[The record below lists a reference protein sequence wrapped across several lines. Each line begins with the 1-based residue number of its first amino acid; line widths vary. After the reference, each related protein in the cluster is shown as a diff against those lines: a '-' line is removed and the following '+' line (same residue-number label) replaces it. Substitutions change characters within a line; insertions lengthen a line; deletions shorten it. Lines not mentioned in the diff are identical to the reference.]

1 MRAAPRWHIAALKT
15 IRRAQRQNMSQ
26 SLQLAERS
34 VGGLAEDSK
43 APYRS
48 ELSLPPPPW
57 AATVSEVPKAG
68 AYQVDA
74 SDGNVPEVSVRSVF
88 GEVQGRFREGSGNV
102 PEVSVRSVSE
112 LSSEVSVAELSIEPS
127 VAELSDQS
135 AGAGSQPSA
144 NRPDTPRWARASPQP
159 DALPPTSLLPPSATP
174 QPACIRNA
182 RALPTGTQPAPRA
195 LPLPRILLQ
204 TPSQRRQRRRARRKG
219 KSATFQTKPHT
230 FARTRSPSSS
240 TAG

>member
-74 SDGNVPEVSVRSVF
+74 SD
-88 GEVQGRFREGSGNV
+88 GNV